1 MINPSDCVD
10 FDCDGLK
17 KCLVEDKDG
26 SMLGTVGTVVPQSEF
41 EWDGDPRRGLGDYR
55 IPKPLLTDPSGAVKT
70 VAEVAK
76 YKGNIYL
83 NLIMKTVQQFMDK
96 SNNSFQ
102 IVRIDGKRIYIF
114 IIYNFFFSTLIC

>member
-70 VAEVAK
+70 VVEVAK

-83 NLIMKTVQQFMDK
+83 NLIMKTVQLGF
-96 SNNSFQ
+96 NW
-102 IVRIDGKRIYIF
+102 IVYG
-114 IIYNFFFSTLIC
+114 

>member
-83 NLIMKTVQQFMDK
+83 NPIMKTVQQFMDK

>member
-83 NLIMKTVQQFMDK
+83 IPIMKTVQQFMDK

>member
-1 MINPSDCVD
+1 
-10 FDCDGLK
+10 
-17 KCLVEDKDG
+17 
-26 SMLGTVGTVVPQSEF
+26 MLGTVGTVVPQSEF

-83 NLIMKTVQQFMDK
+83 NLFMKTVQQFMDK
-96 SNNSFQ
+96 SNNLFQ

>member
-96 SNNSFQ
+96 SNNLFQ

-114 IIYNFFFSTLIC
+114 IIYKFFFIMLIC

>member
-96 SNNSFQ
+96 RNNLFQ

>member
-96 SNNSFQ
+96 SNNLFQ